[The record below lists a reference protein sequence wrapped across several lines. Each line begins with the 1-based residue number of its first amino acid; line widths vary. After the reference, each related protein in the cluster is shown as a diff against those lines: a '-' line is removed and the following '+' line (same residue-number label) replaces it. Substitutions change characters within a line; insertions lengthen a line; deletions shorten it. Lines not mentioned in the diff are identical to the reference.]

1 MNQVV
6 IVDSGVANLASVKSA
21 LYALG
26 VKGIVTNDPDMVR
39 EASHVVLPG
48 VGQFKTGIESI
59 RNQNL
64 DQAILNIHKKE
75 IPLLAICLGMQM
87 LGEGSDES
95 PGIPGLAI
103 FPGRFVRL
111 PSSVRVPHLGWNQ
124 VEAES
129 QSNLKPSMAA
139 FANSYCLTKVPEGWS
154 AAWTTHGLRFVS
166 ALARGRTLACQFHPE
181 LSGEFGIGI
190 IKRWL
195 AGEPL
200 ESEIHTWGSKIKNIE
215 TRTLDASLETT
226 VTEDESLSKTKRYA
240 LNQVARR
247 IVPCL
252 DVKNGRVVKGVQFQ
266 NLRDSGTPSIQ
277 AGLYEQ
283 QGADEIVVLDVAAS
297 PEEQKTQL
305 ETVSSVRDSIHI
317 PLTVGGG
324 VRTVND
330 ARNLLSAGA
339 DKVSVNTA
347 AVRDPTLIKH
357 LAQAFGSQC
366 IVLAIDARQD
376 GNHWDTLIMGGRES
390 TGINAIEWAQQGNHM
405 GAGEIL
411 LTSWDRDGTRSGCDL
426 ELIRKIHDSVTVPV
440 IASGGVGTKDD
451 VAAAFK
457 SGADAVLAA
466 SVFHDGDLTV
476 ANIKNFLEAEGIVVR
491 I

>member
-1 MNQVV
+1 MSRVA
-6 IVDSGVANLASVKSA
+6 IVDSGVANLASVRSA
-21 LYALG
+21 LAAVGADG
-26 VKGIVTNDPDMVR
+26 VVTREPDIVR

-48 VGQFKTGIESI
+48 VGRFEAGIESL
-59 RNQNL
+59 RADAL
-64 DQAILNIHKKE
+64 DRALLDVQEAGT
-75 IPLLAICLGMQM
+75 PLLAICLGMQM

-95 PGIPGLAI
+95 PGIPGLGI

-111 PSSVRVPHLGWNQ
+111 PSSVRVPHLGWNR
-124 VEAES
+124 VEAD
-129 QSNLKPSMAA
+129 PSSILPPGMAA
-139 FANSYCLTKVPEGWS
+139 FANSYCLTDAPEGWS

-166 ALARGRTLACQFHPE
+166 ALTRGRTLACQFHPE
-181 LSGEFGIGI
+181 LSGDFGMGLL
-190 IKRWL
+190 RAWL
-195 AGEPL
+195 SGESPGR
-200 ESEIHTWGSKIKNIE
+200 EVRKAATPG
-215 TRTLDASLETT
+215 TARPT
-226 VTEDESLSKTKRYA
+226 

-252 DVKNGRVVKGVQFQ
+252 DVKDGRVVKGVRFQ
-266 NLRDSGTPSIQ
+266 NLRDSGDPAEQ

-297 PEEQKTQL
+297 PEAQGTQL
-305 ETVSSVRDSIHI
+305 DTVRSVRACLRI

-330 ARNLLSAGA
+330 ARKLLSAGA
-339 DKVSVNTA
+339 DKVSINTA
-347 AVRDPTLIKH
+347 AVRDPSLIER

-366 IVLAIDARQD
+366 IVLAIDARQEGD
-376 GNHWDTLIMGGRES
+376 SWDTLVMGGREP
-390 TGINAIEWAQQGNHM
+390 TGMDAIEWAREGTRL

-426 ELIRKIHDSVTVPV
+426 ELLRTMHDAVTVPV
-440 IASGGVGTKDD
+440 IASGGIGTKSD
-451 VAAAFK
+451 VAAAFH

-476 ANIKNFLEAEGIVVR
+476 ASIKEFLSREGVVVR
-491 I
+491 T